1 MITCPCLALISKL
14 VFTCLCL
21 AGKPLWYRLR
31 GAFETTAMHVPINQ
45 AKSDILE
52 AARLLSGKMLGII
65 LLNPTPQNVSN

>member
-1 MITCPCLALISKL
+1 
-14 VFTCLCL
+14 L